1 MNPPADVPRLTPV
14 TQPAI
19 EDLIGGGLV
28 VLFSAL
34 KELAK
39 IYTLPVYLVGGPVR
53 DWLLGWEIRDLDFVV
68 EGDAPSLA
76 RALAHRVNGR
86 VTVHHRFGTA
96 TVELNGVGIDLV
108 TARKEVYPMPGAL
121 PVVEPSSLQD
131 DLTRRDF
138 SINAMAL
145 PLDGGEEGLIDPVGG
160 RQDLENRLVRTIHP
174 RSFNDDPTRLFR
186 AVRYEQ
192 RLDFAL
198 VGETLSQF
206 RAEVERRSCDGVT
219 GDRLRHEMQLIFR
232 ERRPEKVLARAT
244 ELGLLSSIV
253 QGLGQGEWVARW
265 AETGRNEQ
273 DKPAEQWRPWL
284 SALAYP
290 LSQADGEALVRRL
303 NMPRAW
309 ANVVRSSTE
318 LRLLAPR
325 LEVAGL
331 ALSALVHLL
340 EDHDADTIRNVSTI
354 CHSPEMTRNLNRY
367 LAGQGDLKPALKG
380 GDLVELGVPRGP
392 MLGRILA
399 QLRDMRI
406 DRTVTS
412 EEEERQWVKSLV
424 TSQEGGSYG

>member
-1 MNPPADVPRLTPV
+1 M
-14 TQPAI
+14 
-19 EDLIGGGLV
+19 
-28 VLFSAL
+28 FSAL

-39 IYTLPVYLVGGPVR
+39 TYALPVYLVGGPVR

-76 RALAHRVNGR
+76 RALAQRVNGR
-86 VTVHHRFGTA
+86 VTVHNRFGTA
-96 TVELNGVGIDLV
+96 TVELNGAEIDLV
-108 TARKEVYPMPGAL
+108 TARKEVYPIPGAL

-131 DLTRRDF
+131 DLARRDF

-145 PLDGGEEGLIDPVGG
+145 PLEGGEEGLIDPLGG

-198 VGETLSQF
+198 DGETLSQF
-206 RAEVERRSCDGVT
+206 GTEVDGKGCDAVT
-219 GDRLRHEMQLIFR
+219 GDRLRHEMELIFR
-232 ERRPEKVLARAT
+232 ERFPEKVLGRAA

-273 DKPAEQWRPWL
+273 DKLVQEWRPWL
-284 SALAYP
+284 AALVYP

-325 LEVAGL
+325 LEVADL
-331 ALSALVHLL
+331 PLSALVHLL
-340 EDHDADTIRNVSTI
+340 ETHQTDTVRFVSSI
-354 CHSPEMTRNLNRY
+354 CHSPEMARNLVRY
-367 LAGQGDLKPALKG
+367 LAGNGEIKPALKG
-380 GDLVELGVPRGP
+380 GDLVNMGVPRGP
-392 MLGRILA
+392 MLGKILA